1 MKRLRSGEHGCSFR
15 TDTSSLIRFIADW
28 TNYRGDEPTGE
39 LERRI
44 GRVLESTFP
53 GRRRFSLENQMR
65 LPAISGIIDR
75 RILAN
80 YRVDPACMSVALPA
94 PFRPQIVNG
103 YAIGGICLIRLKRVR
118 PKIFPFPW
126 GISSENAAHRIAVE
140 WESDGQTMQ
149 GVYIPRRD
157 TDSMLNS
164 LAGGRIFPGIHHHAT
179 FTVAEKDDH
188 YSVTMASDDGVANV
202 HVAGSVAPATSDS
215 SIFDSVESASNFFE
229 TGSLGYSNTNTAGK
243 FDGLELQ
250 CENWHVESLKID
262 AISSSYFEDQ
272 SRFPRGS
279 VKFDCALLMRNIVHE
294 WHGRPDLCCSAKMEA
309 SPESP

>member
-1 MKRLRSGEHGCSFR
+1 
-15 TDTSSLIRFIADW
+15 
-28 TNYRGDEPTGE
+28 
-39 LERRI
+39 
-44 GRVLESTFP
+44 
-53 GRRRFSLENQMR
+53 MR

-80 YRVDPACMSVALPA
+80 YRVDPACMSAALPA

-118 PKIFPFPW
+118 PKLIPIPW
-126 GISSENAAHRIAVE
+126 GIGSENAAHRIAVE
-140 WESDGQTMQ
+140 WESNGQTKH

-157 TDSMLNS
+157 TNSMLNS
-164 LAGGRIFPGIHHHAT
+164 FAGGRIFPGIHHHAK

-202 HVAGSVAPATSDS
+202 LVAGSVASAFADS
-215 SIFDSVESASNFFE
+215 SVFDSLESASDFFAL
-229 TGSLGYSNTNTAGK
+229 GSLGYSDTSTTGK

-262 AISSSYFEDQ
+262 TIRSSYFEDQ
-272 SRFPRGS
+272 SRFPSGS
-279 VKFDCALLMRNIVHE
+279 VEFDCALLMRDIVHE
-294 WHGRPDLCCSAKMEA
+294 WHGRPDLCCSR
-309 SPESP
+309 